1 MEAIEIRKLR
11 ESLGL
16 TQAAMAAQLG
26 VNFVTLS
33 RWELG
38 RSRPSA
44 LAVTRL
50 RELEQSAASSALA
63 PGFLRA
69 AEAGQ
74 LEAQKLDFLG
84 DPNRVRTLVEGERL
98 SYGHLFNP
106 VFATEISQ
114 VDPLPHQRIA
124 VYERMLPRPRLRFGL
139 FDDAGAGKTI
149 MAGLYIRENL
159 SRRTLRRVLVV
170 VPAGLVGNWYRE
182 MRTLFQLSFRI
193 VTGSDARKGNP
204 FTGAD
209 SDLVIVSVDS
219 LRSQVLFGCLSD
231 PSVSPYELV
240 VFDEA
245 HKLSANRDPDGSF
258 RPTDRYRLAE
268 ALAGVRDI
276 PDEWRLGWS
285 AHHLLLL
292 TATPH
297 MGKPFPYYCLWR
309 LLEPEIF
316 STETAFGSFPTDD
329 RKKYFARRVKEEM
342 VDLRGAPLYP
352 LRVCDTHSHELS
364 QGPLSEQELYDK
376 TTAYIRHFYN
386 QARLLNRSAARFA
399 MTIFQRRLASSTW
412 ALLRSLRN
420 RLEKL
425 QTLIDDIQSGR
436 IPEEQLREQ
445 QRRLDRQVRDALID
459 ATADEEGAEG
469 GVEEHEKD
477 EAQALAAFVATN
489 LAELVA
495 EREKVRELVGLAEAV
510 YARGL
515 ESKFEKLRELLRSP
529 EFEQE
534 KVIIYT
540 EHRDTLDFLVRRL
553 EAMGYTGQVAYIH
566 GGLDFEARDAQV
578 EFFRRPHSLTPTP
591 LPKGEGL
598 LLPSPACGRGV
609 GGEGPGA
616 RFFVGTDAAAEGIN
630 LQFCW
635 VLANYDVPWNPA
647 RLEQRMGRIHR
658 YGQKKDRVAILNLV
672 AGKTREGRVV
682 QTLLNKMEEIRKELG
697 SDKVFD
703 VIGRIFEGLSINDY
717 IQRAIVSED
726 ASDREALDLAGHL
739 TVEQIRAIAAREEA
753 IFGRGGEVVKDLPKL
768 REAMHIEEM
777 RRLLPGYVPRYLEH
791 AAPIIGVDLVG
802 DLDGTFFLRARKKGA
817 LDNVFP
823 LLETYPESARAR
835 LTVYRPADSRD
846 AVFLHPGEPVF
857 ERLSA
862 LAVERCRLAGRR
874 GAVFVDVSAS
884 ASYLLH
890 VMRVSVVRRVDEA
903 FPALHQEEVLEQCL
917 VAVKQFADNRIED
930 TSVEQM
936 LLLRP
941 ASKVDAASVGFI
953 AQGNTYRLAAEE
965 FVSGTL
971 LHRMSDVRRLQA
983 MDRLRYTEGY
993 LRRAYDYQE
1002 SELASARKRFT
1013 ERAREGDRRALAE
1026 LERIKQQQ
1034 RGLYERRD
1042 VAIAQARREADLVQ
1056 PGRVELIATAL
1067 VQPSTNPEDVKAC
1080 DIEVERIAMEIAMAY
1095 EAVAGGETRDVST
1108 PDKAR
1113 LAGLTDY
1120 PGFDVFSKRHDHER
1134 AIEVKGRVETGD
1146 IELTEN
1152 EWAKAINLRSRY
1164 WLYVVFD
1171 CGTGSP
1177 RLVRVQD
1184 PFAKLVARSKAGFVV
1199 SAKAIIEAAE
1209 MLR

>member
-1 MEAIEIRKLR
+1 MEATEIRRLR
-11 ESLGL
+11 ERLGL

-44 LAVTRL
+44 LAVGRL
-50 RELEQSAASSALA
+50 RALEGAESPSASAPTPSAAVD
-63 PGFLRA
+63 A
-69 AEAGQ
+69 AH

-84 DPNRVRTLVEGERL
+84 DPNQVRTLVEGERL

-106 VFATEISQ
+106 AFATEISQ

-124 VYERMLPRPRLRFGL
+124 VYERMLPQPRLRFGL

-149 MAGLYIRENL
+149 MTGLYIRESL

-209 SDLVIVSVDS
+209 SDRVIVSVDS
-219 LRSQVLFGCLSD
+219 LRGQALFACLSD

-245 HKLSANRDPDGSF
+245 HKLSANRDPDGTF

-316 STETAFGSFPTDD
+316 STETAFGSFPADD

-352 LRVCDTHSHELS
+352 LRVCDTHSYELS

-425 QTLIDDIQSGR
+425 ETLIDDIQSGR

-445 QRRLDRQVRDALID
+445 QRRLDRQVRDALD
-459 ATADEEGAEG
+459 EKTADEEGAEG
-469 GVEEHEKD
+469 GIEEHEKD

-515 ESKFEKLRELLRSP
+515 ESKFEKLRELLRSA

-540 EHRDTLDFLVRRL
+540 EHRDTLDFLMRRL
-553 EAMGYTGQVAYIH
+553 EAMGYAGQVAYIH

-578 EFFRRPHSLTPTP
+578 ELFRRPHGA
-591 LPKGEGL
+591 K
-598 LLPSPACGRGV
+598 A
-609 GGEGPGA
+609 GPDGSGA

-635 VLANYDVPWNPA
+635 VLVNYDVPWNPA

-703 VIGRIFEGLSINDY
+703 VIGRIFEGLSLNDY

-726 ASDREALDLAGHL
+726 AADREALDLAGHL

-753 IFGRGGEVVKDLPKL
+753 IFGRGGEVAKDLPKL
-768 REAMHIEEM
+768 QEAMHIEEM
-777 RRLLPGYVPRYLEH
+777 RRLLPGYVRRYLEH
-791 AAPIIGVDLVG
+791 AAPTIDIDLVG
-802 DLDGTFFLRARKKGA
+802 DLDSTFFLRARRKGA
-817 LDNVFP
+817 LDSVIP

-857 ERLSA
+857 ERMSA

-884 ASYLLH
+884 APYLLH

-917 VAVKQFADNRIED
+917 VAVKQFADNRIEE
-930 TSVEQM
+930 TSVEQI

-941 ASKVDAASVGFI
+941 AAKVDAASVGFV

-965 FVSGTL
+965 FVSGTV

-983 MDRLRYTEGY
+983 MDRLRYTEDY

-1013 ERAREGDRRALAE
+1013 ERAREGDKRALAE

-1042 VAIAQARREADLVQ
+1042 VAIAQARREAELIQ
-1056 PGRVELIATAL
+1056 SGQVELIATAL
-1067 VQPSTNPEDVKAC
+1067 VQPSTNPEDVKAR
-1080 DIEVERIAMEIAMAY
+1080 DIEVERIAMEITMAY
-1095 EAVAGGETRDVST
+1095 EAAAGGEARDVST
-1108 PDKAR
+1108 PDRAR

-1120 PGFDVFSKRHDHER
+1120 PGFDIFSKRHDHER
-1134 AIEVKGRVETGD
+1134 AIEVKGRVETAD

-1164 WLYVVFD
+1164 WLYTVFD
-1171 CGTGSP
+1171 CGSGSP

-1184 PFAKLVARSKAGFVV
+1184 PFGKLVARSKAGFVV
-1199 SAKAIIEAAE
+1199 SAKAILEVAE
-1209 MLR
+1209 TLR

>member
-1 MEAIEIRKLR
+1 MEATDIRKLR
-11 ESLGL
+11 ERLGL
-16 TQAAMAAQLG
+16 TQTAMAASLG
-26 VNFVTLS
+26 VNSITLS

-44 LAVTRL
+44 LAVGRL
-50 RELEQSAASSALA
+50 RALEGAESPSPSAPTPSAAVNAAELEA
-63 PGFLRA
+63 R
-69 AEAGQ
+69 
-74 LEAQKLDFLG
+74 KLDFLG
-84 DPNRVRTLVEGERL
+84 DPNQVRTLVEGERL

-106 VFATEISQ
+106 AFATEISQ
-114 VDPLPHQRIA
+114 VDPLPHQRVA
-124 VYERMLPRPRLRFGL
+124 VYERMLPQPRLRFGL

-149 MAGLYIRENL
+149 MTGLYIRESL

-182 MRTLFQLSFRI
+182 MRTLFHLSFRI

-209 SDLVIVSVDS
+209 SDRLIVSVDS
-219 LRSQVLFGCLSD
+219 LRGQALFGCLRD

-245 HKLSANRDPDGSF
+245 HKLSANRDPDGTF

-316 STETAFGSFPTDD
+316 STETAFGSFPADD

-352 LRVCDTHSHELS
+352 LRVCDTHSYELS

-425 QTLIDDIQSGR
+425 ETLIDDIQSGR

-445 QRRLDRQVRDALID
+445 QRRLDRQVRDTLID
-459 ATADEEGAEG
+459 ATADEEGVEG

-515 ESKFEKLRELLRSP
+515 ESKFEKLRELLRGP

-553 EAMGYTGQVAYIH
+553 EAMGYAGQVAYIH
-566 GGLDFEARDAQV
+566 GGLDFEERDAQV
-578 EFFRRPHSLTPTP
+578 ELFRRPHGA
-591 LPKGEGL
+591 K
-598 LLPSPACGRGV
+598 A
-609 GGEGPGA
+609 GPDGSGA

-635 VLANYDVPWNPA
+635 VLVNYDVPWNPA

-703 VIGRIFEGLSINDY
+703 VIGRIFEGLSLNDY

-726 ASDREALDLAGHL
+726 AADREALDLAGHL

-753 IFGRGGEVVKDLPKL
+753 IFGRGGEVVRDLPEL
-768 REAMHIEEM
+768 QEAMHIEEL
-777 RRLLPGYVPRYLEH
+777 RRLLPGYVRRYLEH
-791 AAPIIGVDLVG
+791 AAPTIDVDLVG
-802 DLDGTFFLRARKKGA
+802 DLDSTFFLRARKKGA
-817 LDNVFP
+817 LDSVIP

-835 LTVYRPADSRD
+835 LSVYRPADSRD

-857 ERLSA
+857 ERMSA

-884 ASYLLH
+884 APYLLH

-917 VAVKQFADNRIED
+917 VAVKQFADNRIEE

-941 ASKVDAASVGFI
+941 SAKVDAGSLGFV

-965 FVSGTL
+965 FVWGTV

-983 MDRLRYTEGY
+983 MDRLRYTEDY

-1013 ERAREGDRRALAE
+1013 ERAREGDKRALAE
-1026 LERIKQQQ
+1026 LERVKQQQ

-1042 VAIAQARREADLVQ
+1042 VAIAQARREAELIQ
-1056 PGRVELIATAL
+1056 PGQVEFIAATL
-1067 VQPSTNPEDVKAC
+1067 VQPSTNPEDVKAR
-1080 DIEVERIAMEIAMAY
+1080 DIEVERIAMEVTMAY
-1095 EAVAGGETRDVST
+1095 EAAAGGEARDVST
-1108 PDKAR
+1108 PDRAR

-1120 PGFDVFSKRHDHER
+1120 PGFDIFSKRHDHER
-1134 AIEVKGRVETGD
+1134 AIEVKGRVETAD

-1164 WLYVVFD
+1164 WLYAVFD
-1171 CGTGSP
+1171 CGSGSP

-1184 PFAKLVARSKAGFVV
+1184 PFGKLIARSKAGFVV
-1199 SAKAIIEAAE
+1199 AAKAILEAAE
-1209 MLR
+1209 MLA

>member
-1 MEAIEIRKLR
+1 MRPEEIRGLR
-11 ESLGL
+11 ERLGL
-16 TQAAMAAQLG
+16 TQTAMAAELG
-26 VNFVTLS
+26 VNSITLS

-44 LAVTRL
+44 LAVGRL
-50 RELEQSAASSALA
+50 RALNGPESPSAFPVAQSVVEN
-63 PGFLRA
+63 A
-69 AEAGQ
+69 AE
-74 LEAQKLDFLG
+74 LEAQRLDFLG
-84 DPNRVRTLVEGERL
+84 DPNQVRTLVEGERL

-106 VFATEISQ
+106 AFATEISQ

-124 VYERMLPRPRLRFGL
+124 VYERMLPQPRLRFGL

-149 MAGLYIRENL
+149 MTGLYIRESL

-209 SDLVIVSVDS
+209 SDRVIVSVDS
-219 LRSQVLFGCLSD
+219 LRGQALFGCLRD

-245 HKLSANRDPDGSF
+245 HKLSANRDPDGTF

-316 STETAFGSFPTDD
+316 STETAFGSFPADD

-352 LRVCDTHSHELS
+352 LRVCDTHSYELS

-425 QTLIDDIQSGR
+425 ETLIDDIQSGR

-445 QRRLDRQVRDALID
+445 QRRLDRQVRDTLEEK
-459 ATADEEGAEG
+459 TADEESAEG
-469 GVEEHEKD
+469 GIEEHEKD

-540 EHRDTLDFLVRRL
+540 EHRDTLDFLMRRL
-553 EAMGYTGQVAYIH
+553 EAMGYAGQVAYIH

-578 EFFRRPHSLTPTP
+578 ELFRRPHGA
-591 LPKGEGL
+591 K
-598 LLPSPACGRGV
+598 A
-609 GGEGPGA
+609 GPDGSGA

-635 VLANYDVPWNPA
+635 VLVNYDVPWNPA

-703 VIGRIFEGLSINDY
+703 VIGRIFEGLSLNDY

-726 ASDREALDLAGHL
+726 AADREALDLAGHL

-753 IFGRGGEVVKDLPKL
+753 IFGRGGEVAKDLSKL
-768 REAMHIEEM
+768 QEAMHIEEM
-777 RRLLPGYVPRYLEH
+777 RRLLPGYVRRYLEH
-791 AAPIIGVDLVG
+791 AALTIDVDLVG
-802 DLDGTFFLRARKKGA
+802 DLDSTFFLRARRKGA
-817 LDNVFP
+817 LDSVIP
-823 LLETYPESARAR
+823 LLETYPEPARAR

-857 ERLSA
+857 ERMAA
-862 LAVERCRLAGRR
+862 LAVERCGLAGRR

-884 ASYLLH
+884 APYLLH

-917 VAVKQFADNRIED
+917 VAVKQFADNRIEE
-930 TSVEQM
+930 TSVEEM

-941 ASKVDAASVGFI
+941 AAKVDAASVGFV
-953 AQGNTYRLAAEE
+953 AQGNTYRLSAEE
-965 FVSGTL
+965 FVSGAL

-983 MDRLRYTEGY
+983 TDRLRYTEEY

-1013 ERAREGDRRALAE
+1013 ERAREGDKRALGE

-1042 VAIAQARREADLVQ
+1042 VAIAQARREAELIQ
-1056 PGRVELIATAL
+1056 PGQVELIATAL
-1067 VQPSTNPEDVKAC
+1067 VQPSTNPEDVKAR
-1080 DIEVERIAMEIAMAY
+1080 DSEVERIAMEISMAF
-1095 EAVAGGETRDVST
+1095 EAAAGADARDVST
-1108 PDKAR
+1108 PEKAR

-1120 PGFDVFSKRHDHER
+1120 PGFDVFSRRSDHER
-1134 AIEVKGRVETGD
+1134 AIEVKGRVESGD
-1146 IELTEN
+1146 VELTEN
-1152 EWAKAINLRSRY
+1152 EWAKAINLRGRY
-1164 WLYVVFD
+1164 WLYVVMN
-1171 CGTGSP
+1171 CGSSSP
-1177 RLVRVQD
+1177 RLFRVQD
-1184 PFAKLVARSKAGFVV
+1184 PFGRLLARAKGSVVLSAAAIREVAEVV
-1199 SAKAIIEAAE
+1199 A
-1209 MLR
+1209 

>member
-1 MEAIEIRKLR
+1 
-11 ESLGL
+11 
-16 TQAAMAAQLG
+16 MAAQLG

-44 LAVTRL
+44 LAIGRL
-50 RELEQSAASSALA
+50 HALEGAESPSASAPSPSAAVD
-63 PGFLRA
+63 A
-69 AEAGQ
+69 AE

-84 DPNRVRTLVEGERL
+84 DPSQVRTLVEGERL

-106 VFATEISQ
+106 AFATEISQ

-149 MAGLYIRENL
+149 MTGLYIRESL

-182 MRTLFQLSFRI
+182 MRTLFQLPFRI

-209 SDLVIVSVDS
+209 SDLVIVSLDS
-219 LRSQVLFGCLSD
+219 LRGRALFGCLRD
-231 PSVSPYELV
+231 ASVSPYELV

-245 HKLSANRDPDGSF
+245 HKLGAGRDPDGTF

-268 ALAGVRDI
+268 ALAGVRDV

-297 MGKPFPYYCLWR
+297 MGKPFPYYSLWR

-316 STETAFGSFPTDD
+316 STETAFGSFPTED

-352 LRVCDTHSHELS
+352 LRVCDTHSYELS

-386 QARLLNRSAARFA
+386 QACLLNRSAARFA

-412 ALLRSLRN
+412 ALIRSLRN

-425 QTLIDDIQSGR
+425 EALIDDIQSGR

-445 QRRLDRQVRDALID
+445 QKRLDRQVRDTLGER
-459 ATADEEGAEG
+459 TADEEGAEG

-489 LAELVA
+489 LAELLA

-529 EFEQE
+529 EFEHE

-553 EAMGYTGQVAYIH
+553 EAMGYAGQVAYIH

-578 EFFRRPHSLTPTP
+578 ELFRRPHGA
-591 LPKGEGL
+591 K
-598 LLPSPACGRGV
+598 A
-609 GGEGPGA
+609 GPDGSGA

-635 VLANYDVPWNPA
+635 VLVNYDVPWNPA

-703 VIGRIFEGLSINDY
+703 VIGRIFEGLSLNDY

-726 ASDREALDLAGHL
+726 AADREALDLAGHL
-739 TVEQIRAIAAREEA
+739 TVEQVRAIAAREEA
-753 IFGRGGEVVKDLPKL
+753 IFGRGGEVAKDLPKL
-768 REAMHIEEM
+768 QEAMRIEEM
-777 RRLLPGYVPRYLEH
+777 RRLLPGYVRRYLEH
-791 AAPIIGVDLVG
+791 AAPTIDVDLVG
-802 DLDGTFFLRARKKGA
+802 DLDSTFFLRARKKGA
-817 LDNVFP
+817 LDSLVP
-823 LLETYPESARAR
+823 LLEAYPESARAR

-884 ASYLLH
+884 APYLLH

-903 FPALHQEEVLEQCL
+903 FPGLHQEEVIEQCL
-917 VAVKQFADNRIED
+917 VAVKQFADGRIDE

-941 ASKVDAASVGFI
+941 AAKADASSLGFV

-965 FVSGTL
+965 FISGTV
-971 LHRMSDVRRLQA
+971 LHRMSEVRGLQA
-983 MDRLRYTEGY
+983 TDQLRLTEDH

-1013 ERAREGDRRALAE
+1013 ERAREGDKRALAE

-1042 VAIAQARREADLVQ
+1042 VAIAQARREAELIQ
-1056 PGRVELIATAL
+1056 PGQVELIATAL
-1067 VQPSTNPEDVKAC
+1067 VQPSTNPEDVKAR
-1080 DIEVERIAMEIAMAY
+1080 DIEVERIAMEITMAS
-1095 EAVAGGETRDVST
+1095 EAAVGGEARDVST
-1108 PDKAR
+1108 PDRAR

-1171 CGTGSP
+1171 CGSGSP

-1184 PFAKLVARSKAGFVV
+1184 PFGKLVARAKAGFVV
-1199 SAKAIIEAAE
+1199 SAKAILEVAE
-1209 MLR
+1209 MAV

>member
-1 MEAIEIRKLR
+1 
-11 ESLGL
+11 
-16 TQAAMAAQLG
+16 MAAQLG

-44 LAVTRL
+44 LAVGRL
-50 RELEQSAASSALA
+50 RALERAESPSASA
-63 PGFLRA
+63 PPTTA
-69 AEAGQ
+69 AVDAEV
-74 LEAQKLDFLG
+74 LDAQKLDFLG
-84 DPNRVRTLVEGERL
+84 DPNQVRTLVEGERL

-106 VFATEISQ
+106 AFATEISQ

-124 VYERMLPRPRLRFGL
+124 VYERMLPQPRLRFGL

-149 MAGLYIRENL
+149 MTGLYIRESL

-219 LRSQVLFGCLSD
+219 LRGQALFGCLSD
-231 PSVSPYELV
+231 ASVSPYELV

-245 HKLSANRDPDGSF
+245 HKLSANRDPDGTF

-268 ALAGVRDI
+268 VLAGVRDV

-316 STETAFGSFPTDD
+316 STETAFGSFAADD
-329 RKKYFARRVKEEM
+329 RKRYFARRVKEEM

-352 LRVCDTHSHELS
+352 LRVCDTHSYELS

-399 MTIFQRRLASSTW
+399 MAIFQRRLASSTW

-420 RLEKL
+420 RLVKL
-425 QTLIDDIQSGR
+425 ETLIDDIQSGR

-445 QRRLDRQVRDALID
+445 QRRLDRQLRDTLD
-459 ATADEEGAEG
+459 EKTADEEGTEG
-469 GVEEHEKD
+469 GIEEHEKE

-529 EFEQE
+529 EFEHE

-540 EHRDTLDFLVRRL
+540 EHRDTLEFLVRRL
-553 EAMGYTGQVAYIH
+553 EAMGYAGQVAYIH

-578 EFFRRPHSLTPTP
+578 ELFRRPHGAKAGP
-591 LPKGEGL
+591 
-598 LLPSPACGRGV
+598 
-609 GGEGPGA
+609 GGSGA

-635 VLANYDVPWNPA
+635 VLVNYDVPWNPA

-703 VIGRIFEGLSINDY
+703 VIGRVFEGLSLNDY

-726 ASDREALDLAGHL
+726 AADREALDLAGHL

-753 IFGRGGEVVKDLPKL
+753 IFGRGGEVAKDLPKL
-768 REAMHIEEM
+768 QEAMHIEEM
-777 RRLLPGYVPRYLEH
+777 RRLLPGYVRRYLEH
-791 AAPIIGVDLVG
+791 AAPTIDVDLVG
-802 DLDGTFFLRARKKGA
+802 DLGNNFFLRPRKKGA
-817 LDNVFP
+817 LDSVIP
-823 LLETYPESARAR
+823 LLESYPESARAR

-857 ERLSA
+857 ERMSA

-884 ASYLLH
+884 APYLLH
-890 VMRVSVVRRVDEA
+890 VVRVSVVRRVDEA
-903 FPALHQEEVLEQCL
+903 YPALHQEEVLEQCL
-917 VAVKQFADNRIED
+917 VAVKQFGDNRIEE

-936 LLLRP
+936 LLLRS
-941 ASKVDAASVGFI
+941 ASKVDAASVGFV

-965 FVSGTL
+965 FVTGSV

-983 MDRLRYTEGY
+983 MDRLRYTEDY

-1013 ERAREGDRRALAE
+1013 ERARDGDKRALAE

-1042 VAIAQARREADLVQ
+1042 VAIAQARREAELIQ
-1056 PGRVELIATAL
+1056 PGQVELIATAL
-1067 VQPSTNPEDVKAC
+1067 VQPSTNPEDVKAR
-1080 DIEVERIAMEIAMAY
+1080 DIEVERIAMEITMAY
-1095 EAVAGGETRDVST
+1095 EAAAGGEARDVST

-1120 PGFDVFSKRHDHER
+1120 PGFDIFSNRHDHER

-1164 WLYVVFD
+1164 WLYAVFD
-1171 CGTGSP
+1171 CGSGSP

-1184 PFAKLVARSKAGFVV
+1184 PFGKLVARSKAGFVV
-1199 SAKAIIEAAE
+1199 SAKAILEAAE
-1209 MLR
+1209 PLR